1 MRHRKHTFKIGRTGS
16 HNRCMIANMLKSLV
30 EHERIETTVT
40 KAKELRR
47 HADRLITL
55 AKQNTLAARRLA
67 VARMMIRFNS
77 LTPQEARELKNDP
90 SSTGAC
96 NGDRKVVGKLF
107 TELAER
113 FAARQGGYTRI
124 IRKGQRVGDNA
135 PTCYIEYLSN

>member
-1 MRHRKHTFKIGRTGS
+1 MRHRKHTFKVGRTGS

-55 AKQNTLAARRLA
+55 AKKGTLAARRQA
-67 VARMMIRFNS
+67 IAKMMVRFNA
-77 LTPQEARELKNDP
+77 LTPKEARALKAHPEDQDV
-90 SSTGAC
+90 T
-96 NGDRKVVGKLF
+96 NGDRKVIAKLF
-107 TELAER
+107 SDLATR

-124 IRKGQRVGDNA
+124 VRVGHRVGDNA
-135 PTCYIEYLSN
+135 ELCLIEYLE